1 VPWYARVGSGIN
13 LGFTKKAFYKL
24 LLLDGGV
31 GGGGRK
37 DDLTSFFSWLDKN
50 KKNHFSTAFK
60 RLPPTATPDSSIR
73 LCRPRSRLP
82 LLLPPRPRRR
92 PSRLPR
98 LQLPPKHWRPAR
110 LHAEARV
117 DC

>member
-50 KKNHFSTAFK
+50 KKKSFF
-60 RLPPTATPDSSIR
+60 
-73 LCRPRSRLP
+73 
-82 LLLPPRPRRR
+82 
-92 PSRLPR
+92 
-98 LQLPPKHWRPAR
+98 
-110 LHAEARV
+110 
-117 DC
+117 DCV